1 MSSILN
7 AFTTDPLAHTS
18 YGEGLEVLTIVALL
32 GLRIARDL
40 ALGADNPRIR
50 YFAEIAD
57 IGASPLLLVFLGL
70 ALSKLMAV
78 LGLAG

>member
-32 GLRIARDL
+32 GLRI
-40 ALGADNPRIR
+40 
-50 YFAEIAD
+50 
-57 IGASPLLLVFLGL
+57 LLVFLGL

>member
-7 AFTTDPLAHTS
+7 VFSTDPLMHTR
-18 YGEGLEVLTIVALL
+18 YGEGLEVLTVVALL

-40 ALGADNPRIR
+40 ALGSDNPKIR
-50 YFAEIAD
+50 HFAEVAD

-70 ALSKLMAV
+70 VVSKLMAV
-78 LGLAG
+78 LGLTG